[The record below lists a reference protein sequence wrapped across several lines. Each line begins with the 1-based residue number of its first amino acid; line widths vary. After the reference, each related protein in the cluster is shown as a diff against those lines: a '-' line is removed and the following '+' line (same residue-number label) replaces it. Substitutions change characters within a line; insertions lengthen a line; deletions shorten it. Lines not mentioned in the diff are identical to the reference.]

1 MEWSSRRVLLLC
13 AVLMLISAGVTVV
26 VADRRSDDIVL
37 RFEPIGDTTTAT
49 VYVGGAVKHP
59 GLYTLPSGSRLAAA
73 IDRAEALDDADFSG
87 LRMADPV
94 QDKMTVFVPHRSIR
108 TTAPASSQPT
118 AVTTAQA
125 SAIPTPATPDVTP
138 VSSAPR
144 LININTASLTELES
158 LPGIGPA
165 LAQRIIDY
173 RVANGPFA
181 SPDDLAA
188 VKGISART
196 VDKFRS
202 KITTGGAP

>member
-26 VADRRSDDIVL
+26 ALDRRSDDIVL

-59 GLYTLPSGSRLAAA
+59 GLYTLPSGSRLATA

-87 LRMADPV
+87 LRMADPI
-94 QDKMTVFVPHRSIR
+94 QDKMTVFVPHRSIQSIS
-108 TTAPASSQPT
+108 PAAGSST
-118 AVTTAQA
+118 AVSTTQA
-125 SAIPTPATPDVTP
+125 SATSTPATPDATSVQSGP
-138 VSSAPR
+138 HS
-144 LININTASLTELES
+144 ININTASLSELES

-173 RVANGPFA
+173 RLTHGPFS

-188 VKGISART
+188 VKGISVRM

-202 KITTGGAP
+202 QITTGSAP

>member
-26 VADRRSDDIVL
+26 VLDRQSEDIVL

-87 LRMADPV
+87 LRMADPI
-94 QDKMTVFVPHRSIR
+94 QDKMTVFVPHRSAMS
-108 TTAPASSQPT
+108 TAPT
-118 AVTTAQA
+118 AVHPTAVATTGA
-125 SAIPTPATPDVTP
+125 SETSALATRSGTP